1 MAKPP
6 VSEEVLKA
14 QFGPTLNYVPAGGWK
29 NESVHPAEK
38 LVKTHCCFCGQQCGI
53 QLKVRE
59 NKIIGFEP
67 WEDFPFNRGMLCP
80 KGVKRYLQS
89 GHPDRLLHPLMR
101 GETGFQAAA
110 WDTALDFTAQRLRE
124 IQEKYGK
131 DGVAVYG
138 GASLSTEK
146 SYLLGKFARVALGT
160 RHIDYNGRLCMVS
173 AGTAYKL
180 AFGVDRSTIP
190 WSDIPK
196 AEVVFVIGANIGDC
210 APITTDYIWR
220 ARDNGAR
227 LVVADPRLTPI
238 TRNAD
243 LYLPLRPG
251 TDLVLL
257 MSLLHVILREELEDK
272 EFIARY
278 TSGFAE
284 VAESVKPYDPRTAAE
299 QTGVPPEAIEKAA
312 RWIGKSRQVVFL
324 HARGLEHQS
333 KGVEN
338 CLAVINLALATG
350 NLGHEGSGPTMI
362 TGQGNGQGGREH
374 GQKCDQLPGQRSLTD
389 PAAREHVAR
398 VWGISPDELPQP
410 GYTAEEIME
419 SIHRGEIKALL
430 SICFNPLVSLPDAN
444 FTREALSRLEFF
456 GVIDF
461 FLSETAHYA
470 DVVLAGSLQ
479 EEEDGLGCS
488 AEGRVIHWQK
498 SIDPPGD
505 ARRDSAIIVDLAH
518 RLGRGQYFPFTTP
531 AEILTELREASRGG
545 VADYYGIT
553 YEKVDKLKGVF
564 WPCPAPE
571 HPGTPRLFED
581 MKFHTSDQR
590 AHFEV
595 TKWRPSGDPVD
606 EQYPIYLTTG
616 RVVSQY
622 LSGTQTRR
630 IGALID
636 QYPGPRVEIHPRL
649 AQQYEIGD
657 GDWVTV
663 QTRRDR
669 LTLPAMVVKT
679 IRPDTVFIPYH
690 WPGIRSANRLT
701 HRTLDPRS
709 KIPEFKVSACRIMK
723 AAGPDVTS
731 DDRAAEHNVPAPVS
745 NHSSRTASPQRTQTT
760 QRNDHNRNQSS
771 FAYLRVLSSEK
782 VFEGD

>member
-6 VSEEVLKA
+6 LSEEALKT
-14 QFGPTLNYVPAGGWK
+14 QFGPTLNYVPSGGWK
-29 NESVHPAEK
+29 DESVHPAEK

-80 KGVKRYLQS
+80 KGVKRYMQS
-89 GHPDRLLHPLMR
+89 DHPDRLLHPLMR
-101 GETGFQAAA
+101 TDNGFRPAT
-110 WDTALDFTAQRLRE
+110 WDDALGFTARRIRE

-131 DGVAVYG
+131 DAVAIYG

-146 SYLLGKFARVALGT
+146 SYLMGKFARLAVGT

-180 AFGVDRSTIP
+180 AFGIDRSTIP

-196 AEVVFVIGANIGDC
+196 AEVLFVIGANIGDC
-210 APITTDYIWR
+210 APIATYIWR
-220 ARDNGAR
+220 GRDNGAR
-227 LVVADPRLTPI
+227 LIVADPRMTPI

-257 MSLLHVILREELEDK
+257 MSILHVILREGLEDRD
-272 EFIARY
+272 FIDKH
-278 TSGFAE
+278 TTGFEA
-284 VAESVKPYDPRTAAE
+284 VAESVKAYDPRTAAE

-312 RWIGKSRQVVFL
+312 RWIGKSRRVVL
-324 HARGLEHQS
+324 PHARGLEHQS

-338 CLAVINLALATG
+338 CLAVINIALATG

-419 SIHRGEIKALL
+419 AIHRGEIKALL
-430 SICFNPLVSLPDAN
+430 STCFNPLVSLPDAN
-444 FTREALSRLEFF
+444 FTREALSRIEFL

-461 FLSETAHYA
+461 FLSETARYA
-470 DVVLAGSLQ
+470 DVVLAGSLH

-488 AEGRVIHWQK
+488 AEGRVIHWQQ
-498 SIDPPGD
+498 SIDPPGE
-505 ARRDSAIIVDLAH
+505 ARRDSAIIVDLARH
-518 RLGRGQYFPFTTP
+518 LGKGQYFPFEKP
-531 AEILTELREASRGG
+531 ADIFEELREASRGG

-553 YEKVDKLKGVF
+553 YEKVDKMKGVF
-564 WPCPAPE
+564 WPCPTPE

-581 MKFHTSDQR
+581 FKFHTTDGKP
-590 AHFEV
+590 HFQV
-595 TKWRPSGDPVD
+595 TEWRPSGDPVD
-606 EQYPIYLTTG
+606 EHYPIYLTTG

-630 IGALID
+630 IGALVD
-636 QYPGPRVEIHPRL
+636 QYPEPRVEIHPRL
-649 AQQYEIGD
+649 AEQHGLKA

-663 QTRRDR
+663 QSRRDSV
-669 LTLPAMVVKT
+669 TLQAMVVKT

-709 KIPEFKVSACRIMK
+709 KIPEFKVSACRIAK
-723 AAGPDVTS
+723 ASGPEV
-731 DDRAAEHNVPAPVS
+731 APDE
-745 NHSSRTASPQRTQTT
+745 RGPQRAGAS
-760 QRNDHNRNQSS
+760 RG
-771 FAYLRVLSSEK
+771 
-782 VFEGD
+782 GD